1 MMKNKLLILSA
12 MTAVIMGGCNPA
24 PKNDSASAPSH
35 VELKN
40 VEGLNRLYVNGQEFF
55 VKGGGCEFGNI
66 ESLAKHGANSMRTWR
81 VENGQRSGKE
91 VLDDAQKNGIMVM
104 MGLEVARERHGFDYN
119 DSAQVAKQFNL
130 IKADIEA
137 LKDHPAL
144 LGWGIGNE
152 LNLRATN
159 PKVWDAVQ
167 DIAAMIHEVDGNHPA
182 TTMLAGIGKGDVEYI
197 AANCPDIDFLCVQM
211 YGDIVN
217 LPQRLSDAGYKGPY
231 IVSEWG
237 ATGHWEVPVTSW
249 KAPIEQTSTEKA
261 AAIAE
266 RYEKAILADTANCM
280 GSFVFLWGQKQ
291 ERTPTWY
298 GLFTENDEETE
309 AIDQM
314 QRFWTGSWPEN
325 RCPSI
330 ISASLNG
337 KTRYDNITLK
347 PGNEYVSVLQA
358 MDPDNDTLSVR
369 VEILHESTDLKDGG
383 DFETRPEA
391 LNELITQ
398 AGPDKV
404 VFKAPVYDG
413 AYRLFIYV
421 LDGKNHAATVNFPF
435 LVKGGQKV
443 SEEVAD

>member
-1 MMKNKLLILSA
+1 MKPNLLILLA
-12 MTAVIMGGCNPA
+12 MTALIIGGCTSTPKQENASGPA
-24 PKNDSASAPSH
+24 L
-35 VELKN
+35 VELKTID
-40 VEGLNRLYVNGQEFF
+40 GKSRLYVNGKEFF

-66 ESLAKHGANSMRTWR
+66 EALAKHGANSMRTWR
-81 VENGQRSGKE
+81 VENGKRSGKD
-91 VLDDAQKNGIMVM
+91 VLDEARKNGIMVM
-104 MGLEVARERHGFDYN
+104 MGLEVARERHGFDYS
-119 DSAQVAKQFNL
+119 DSAQVAKQL
-130 IKADIEA
+130 ESIKKDVIA

-159 PKVWDAVQ
+159 YKVWDAVQ
-167 DIAAMIHEVDGNHPA
+167 DIAAMIHAVDPNHPT
-182 TTMLAGIGKGDVEYI
+182 TTMLAGIGKGDVDYI

-217 LPQRLSDAGYKGPY
+217 LPNRLSDAGYTGPY

-237 ATGHWEVPVTSW
+237 ATGHWEVKVTDW

-261 AAIAE
+261 TAIAE
-266 RYEKAILADTANCM
+266 RYEKAILADTNNCM

-314 QRFWTGSWPEN
+314 HRLWTGSWPEN

-330 ISASLNG
+330 ISVSLNG
-337 KTRYDNITLK
+337 KTRFDNITLK
-347 PGNEYVSVLQA
+347 PGEEYVSVLQA
-358 MDPDNDTLSVR
+358 MDPDNDSIYIRTEVLR
-369 VEILHESTDLKDGG
+369 ESTDLKDGG

-391 LNELITQ
+391 LDKLVKQ
-398 AGPDKV
+398 ASPDKV
-404 VFKAPVYDG
+404 VFNAPDTEG
-413 AYRLFIYV
+413 PYRLFIYV

-435 LVKGGQKV
+435 MVKK
-443 SEEVAD
+443 